1 MSSWRR
7 SITAA
12 IALGLVARVAF
23 GVIYWHDKPL
33 THDEK
38 QYLALATNLIA
49 GRGFV
54 ETLPNEPADH
64 AQPFSRAPLY
74 PLFLAPLTLTSAE
87 LRDGR
92 LPADVP
98 LAVKLAQSVVG
109 AMGVW
114 LIGAIARRAAGNRAG
129 IAAAFIAAIYPPL
142 VWICA
147 YALSEA
153 LYSTLALAS
162 VLVLAHALDDPASRA
177 RSAQRVF
184 VGGALAGL
192 AILTRPAMLFF
203 LPFELLLAWRRQ
215 RMAAMWLLVG
225 TVVVVAPWTLR
236 NVAVH
241 HRFVLVA
248 AEGGVTF
255 WTGNHPEA
263 IGEGDLAANPR
274 LGELNRE
281 FRIRHANVTEEEL
294 ESIYYR
300 EALGFIAS
308 DPAGWL
314 GLEGRK
320 LFYTVVPV
328 GPSYRLHSPRYF
340 WMSVLAYG
348 LLLPCA
354 VAGAFRL
361 WRSGRRP
368 WSLWWLAVSAVFVCL
383 AFFPQE
389 RFRLPVID
397 PALIVCAAALTGT
410 STRDYVP

>member
-1 MSSWRR
+1 
-7 SITAA
+7 
-12 IALGLVARVAF
+12 
-23 GVIYWHDKPL
+23 
-33 THDEK
+33 
-38 QYLALATNLIA
+38 
-49 GRGFV
+49 
-54 ETLPNEPADH
+54 
-64 AQPFSRAPLY
+64 
-74 PLFLAPLTLTSAE
+74 
-87 LRDGR
+87 
-92 LPADVP
+92 
-98 LAVKLAQSVVG
+98 
-109 AMGVW
+109 
-114 LIGAIARRAAGNRAG
+114 
-129 IAAAFIAAIYPPL
+129 

-153 LYSTLALAS
+153 FYSTLALAC
-162 VLVLAHALDDPASRA
+162 VLTLARALDDPASRT
-177 RSAQRVF
+177 RTMQRVF
-184 VGGALAGL
+184 AGGALAGL

-215 RMAAMWLLVG
+215 RMAAVWLLVG
-225 TVVVVAPWTLR
+225 TAVIIAPWTLR

-281 FRIRHANVTEEEL
+281 FRVRHANVTEEEL

-308 DPAGWL
+308 DPVGWW

-320 LFYTVVPV
+320 LFYTIIPI

-354 VAGAFRL
+354 AAGAFRL

>member
-1 MSSWRR
+1 
-7 SITAA
+7 
-12 IALGLVARVAF
+12 V
-23 GVIYWHDKPL
+23 
-33 THDEK
+33 
-38 QYLALATNLIA
+38 
-49 GRGFV
+49 
-54 ETLPNEPADH
+54 
-64 AQPFSRAPLY
+64 
-74 PLFLAPLTLTSAE
+74 
-87 LRDGR
+87 
-92 LPADVP
+92 
-98 LAVKLAQSVVG
+98 
-109 AMGVW
+109 
-114 LIGAIARRAAGNRAG
+114 
-129 IAAAFIAAIYPPL
+129 
-142 VWICA
+142 
-147 YALSEA
+147 
-153 LYSTLALAS
+153 
-162 VLVLAHALDDPASRA
+162 
-177 RSAQRVF
+177 
-184 VGGALAGL
+184 LAGL

-215 RMAAMWLLVG
+215 RMAAVWLLIG
-225 TVVVVAPWTLR
+225 TAVIVAPWTLR

-308 DPAGWL
+308 DPLGWL

-320 LFYTVVPV
+320 LFYTVVPI

-348 LLLPCA
+348 LLVPFA
-354 VAGAFRL
+354 MAGAFRL
-361 WRSGRRP
+361 WRNGRRP